1 MNERGVALPTALLAL
16 SILLTLMT
24 AFAVL
29 SATEPVIAG
38 NHLKSARARALAEAG
53 IERAIWALSNPTAA
67 PGGLGDPLPSQMPS
81 EYSGTFVSLSALGG
95 FTLNVTNGAAS
106 NERAVVS
113 VGWTPTNDASDTTP
127 KGVKKIQTTVMR
139 LRSLDPPCALC
150 IDGSLEVGG
159 HAVVDAR
166 SGWCAGGSA
175 PIGGTMTTGTTTETG
190 TSHQIFGPGN
200 DVPNQ
205 SPEDIATGVSSSY
218 FGFKLADGEITVLNN
233 LAKANGTYF
242 QGAQSFSTNPPF
254 KSGIVFVDTTTGNL
268 LMSSTPSSEVASVT
282 IDGTFSWSGWLI
294 VAGSLNVRGSPALTG
309 LLYAQ
314 NDVNIRG
321 SASIR
326 GAIVGENRQSSS
338 ERRNSAESSETG
350 NVTITYDCAAARD
363 GGGTIPTSWF
373 VKPGTFVQLDGQ

>member
-53 IERAIWALSNPTAA
+53 IERAIWALSNPTAS
-67 PGGLGDPLPSQMPS
+67 PGGLSDPLPSQMPS
-81 EYSGTFVSLSALGG
+81 EYGGTFVSLSTLGG

-113 VGWTPTNDASDTTP
+113 VGWTPTNDTSDTRP
-127 KGVKKIQTTVMR
+127 KGVKKLQTTVMK
-139 LRSLDPPCALC
+139 LRHLDPPCALC
-150 IDGSLEVGG
+150 IDGSLEVSG

-166 SGWCAGGSA
+166 SGQCSGGSA
-175 PIGGTMTTGTTTETG
+175 PIGGTMTTGTMTETG
-190 TSHQIFGPGN
+190 NAHQIFGPGN

-205 SPEDIATGVSSSY
+205 SPGDIAASVPPSY
-218 FGFKLADGEITVLNN
+218 FDFKLSDSEITILKN

-242 QGAQSFSTNPPF
+242 QGTQSFSTNPPL
-254 KSGIVFVDTTTGNL
+254 KNGIVFVDTTTGTPFTG
-268 LMSSTPSSEVASVT
+268 STPSTEAADVT
-282 IDGTFSWSGWLI
+282 IDENVTWSGWLV
-294 VAGSLNVRGSPALTG
+294 VAGSLTVRGHPTLTG
-309 LLYAQ
+309 VLYAQ
-314 NDVNIRG
+314 NDVTVRG
-321 SASIR
+321 NAEIR
-326 GAIVGENRQSSS
+326 GAVVGENRQPSIEKSK
-338 ERRNSAESSETG
+338 AESSETG
-350 NVTITYDCAAARD
+350 SVTITYDCAAVRD